1 MRRFAVAVVAAAL
14 AVAGCAF
21 LNGTKRLSS
30 KRPEPPTFSQYHLD
44 GWEWDRV
51 DRVLVLP
58 ILNESPYTHAGDEL
72 RAAMT
77 SELQRLGRFE
87 VISAPDDKA
96 LLALQIHRG
105 GRFDEGAMLDLARH
119 TSADVILHVT
129 ITHYSPFPRPRI
141 GLVVQAVGPQ
151 EAKIVASVDGLWD
164 TADAAVAERCR
175 RFYRQRP
182 HTRPSFIARNYVV
195 ENDDGFA
202 AEIALDSPA
211 LFRRWVS
218 NEVSLALL
226 GLPVTGVISSG
237 TKSQTAA
244 TAGAA
249 SCVQPA
255 SGTAAPA
262 ATAGKVK

>member
-1 MRRFAVAVVAAAL
+1 MRRFAVAAVTAAL

-21 LNGTKRLSS
+21 LNGTKRISN

-44 GWEWDRV
+44 GWEWERV

-58 ILNESPYTHAGDEL
+58 VLNESQYTRAGDEV
-72 RAAMT
+72 RAAFT
-77 SELQRLGRFE
+77 SEFQRLGRFE
-87 VISAPDDKA
+87 VVSAPDDKA

-119 TSADVILHVT
+119 TSADVIVHV
-129 ITHYSPFPRPRI
+129 IVTHYSPYPRPRI

-151 EAKIVASVDGLWD
+151 EAKVVASVDGLWD
-164 TADAAVAERCR
+164 TADAALAERCR

-182 HTRPSFIARNYVV
+182 HPRPSFVARNYVV
-195 ENDDGFA
+195 ESDDGFA

-211 LFRRWVS
+211 LFQRWVAQ
-218 NEVSLALL
+218 EVALALL
-226 GLPVTGVISSG
+226 GRPIPGVISSG

-244 TAGAA
+244 IAGAA

-255 SGTAAPA
+255 GGTAAPDA
-262 ATAGKVK
+262 AAGKVK